1 MALREVRKLGDEI
14 LRKKSRKIEVVDDKI
29 KILLEDMAET
39 MQHEN
44 GVGLAAPQVGVLRK
58 AVVIDG
64 GERGIIKLVNPEVI
78 AFEGSQIGEE
88 GCLSIPGRSENVERP
103 KNVTVKAL
111 NENGEEIIIS
121 GEDLI
126 ARAFCHEIDHLNGVL
141 FIDKIYKT
149 TKELE

>member
-1 MALREVRKLGDEI
+1 MALREIRKLGDEI
-14 LRKKSRKIEVVDDKI
+14 LRKKSRKIEVVDEKI

-44 GVGLAAPQVGVLRK
+44 GVGLAAPQVGVLRR

-121 GEDLI
+121 GENLT

-141 FIDKIYKT
+141 FIDKIYKND
-149 TKELE
+149 